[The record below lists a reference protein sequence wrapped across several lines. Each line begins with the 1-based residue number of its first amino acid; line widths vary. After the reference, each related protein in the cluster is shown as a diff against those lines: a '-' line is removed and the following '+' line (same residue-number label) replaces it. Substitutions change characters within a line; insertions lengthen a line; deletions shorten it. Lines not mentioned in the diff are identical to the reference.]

1 MLTAEQ
7 IAALRDYAERLTD
20 PINDYLVRDIAERIA
35 KAGQFTAT
43 AQYQIWA
50 AQQMGLS
57 QAEIKKRLKKL
68 LGVSNDKIKKLLTQS
83 AEVGYRFDLKALP
96 TADAIP
102 FAENHV
108 LREIVSAAVKLAQ
121 DDFTNITQTIGMV
134 DPYGRALPLQQA
146 YRNSMDFA
154 FSQVATGAADYNT
167 AVRLAVKNLAEK
179 GIQTIDYQS
188 GIHTSLEAAVR
199 RSVMGGLGLM
209 QEQISKQ
216 THDDLGANGWEI
228 SAHAASAPDHEPIQG
243 KQYSDEE
250 YETLNNS
257 LVRRIGT
264 LNCGHSAFPIILGVT
279 PPQYTNEELEKY
291 RLDNERGIDYDGKH
305 YTMYEATQRQR
316 RLEASMRRQKRR
328 ILADEA
334 TGDQEKKQQDQIKL
348 QVLNQEYRRFSKAAG
363 LRTQDARAE
372 VLGFG
377 GKQGVAAGLQRD
389 LQQSNTAY
397 TDATKA
403 WYEEATPNSHPVSD
417 LQELTINGSTYR
429 VDGRNVVLDYS
440 AHEKE
445 IAELL
450 EKEFGGE
457 MQMVPRINNP
467 QGISTPDYLF
477 RGERYDLKTIGKT
490 TGKNPLFNRIKNA
503 KGQAENFVLDITNA
517 KLEQKFVDE
526 QLGKVFWSNNTKYVK
541 KIILVRD
548 GRILKIV
555 VRA

>member
-20 PINDYLVRDIAERIA
+20 PINDYLIRDIAERIA

-68 LGVSNDKIKKLLTQS
+68 LGVSNDEIKNLLTQS

-108 LREIVSAAVKLAQ
+108 LQEIVSAAVKLAQ

-257 LVRRIGT
+257 LVRRIST
-264 LNCGHSAFPIILGVT
+264 LNCGHAAFPIILGVT
-279 PPQYTNEELEKY
+279 PPQYTKEELEKY
-291 RLDNERGIDYDGKH
+291 RLDNERGIDYAGKH

-348 QVLNQEYRRFSKAAG
+348 QVTSQEYRRFSKAAG

-389 LQQSNTAY
+389 LRQSNAAY
-397 TDATKA
+397 ADATKA

-417 LQELTINGSTYR
+417 LRELTIDGNTYR

-457 MQMVPRINNP
+457 LYMVPRVNNP
-467 QGISTPDYLF
+467 QGVSTPDYLF

-490 TGKNPLFNRIKNA
+490 TGKNPLFNRVHKA
-503 KGQAENFVLDITNA
+503 TGQANNFVLDLTDS
-517 KLEQKFVDE
+517 KLADDTVEEQI
-526 QLGKVFWSNNTKYVK
+526 K
-541 KIILVRD
+541 KIFTDRQTKNVRTV
-548 GRILKIV
+548 IAIKSKNIIKV
-555 VRA
+555 YKK

>member
-7 IAALRDYAERLTD
+7 IAALRDYAGRLTD
-20 PINDYLVRDIAERIA
+20 PINDYLIRDIAERIA
-35 KAGQFTAT
+35 KAGQFTST

-57 QAEIKKRLKKL
+57 QVEIKKRLKKL
-68 LGVSNDKIKKLLTQS
+68 LGVSNDEIKKLLTQS

-108 LREIVSAAVKLAQ
+108 LQEVVSAAVKLAQ

-134 DPYGRALPLQQA
+134 DPYGRVLPLQQA
-146 YRNSMDFA
+146 YRSSMDFA

-250 YETLNNS
+250 YEKLNNS

-264 LNCGHSAFPIILGVT
+264 LNCGHAAFPIILGVT
-279 PPQYTNEELEKY
+279 PSQYTREELEKY
-291 RLDNERGIDYDGKH
+291 RLDNERGLEYEGKH

-334 TGDQEKKQQDQIKL
+334 TGNQEKKQQDQIKL
-348 QVLNQEYRRFSKAAG
+348 QILNQEYRRFSKAAG
-363 LRTQDARAE
+363 LRTQNAMAE
-372 VLGFG
+372 
-377 GKQGVAAGLQRD
+377 AAGFSANQGLKIIANTVDVSSKSATMNVQNSRGDEIVVHQIGRIDPEKYSAVSNQIRTDEVVITDERIEHIRERHPNDFERYSQYMSQMLISLQYILED
-389 LQQSNTAY
+389 PVPNTA
-397 TDATKA
+397 
-403 WYEEATPNSHPVSD
+403 VL
-417 LQELTINGSTYR
+417 LQEFSEKDERFRLILRLAVVGDDPYKKNSVITFLKISEKKFRKYI
-429 VDGRNVVLDYS
+429 RN
-440 AHEKE
+440 
-445 IAELL
+445 
-450 EKEFGGE
+450 
-457 MQMVPRINNP
+457 
-467 QGISTPDYLF
+467 
-477 RGERYDLKTIGKT
+477 
-490 TGKNPLFNRIKNA
+490 
-503 KGQAENFVLDITNA
+503 
-517 KLEQKFVDE
+517 
-526 QLGKVFWSNNTKYVK
+526 K
-541 KIILVRD
+541 KILY
-548 GRILKIV
+548 KSE
-555 VRA
+555 

>member
-20 PINDYLVRDIAERIA
+20 PINDYLIRDIAERIA
-35 KAGQFTAT
+35 KAGQVTAT

-68 LGVSNDKIKKLLTQS
+68 LGVSNDEIKKLLTQS

-108 LREIVSAAVKLAQ
+108 LQEIVSAAVKLAQ

-279 PPQYTNEELEKY
+279 PPQYTKEELEKY
-291 RLDNERGIDYDGKH
+291 RLDNERGIDYAGKH

-348 QVLNQEYRRFSKAAG
+348 QVTSQEYRRFSKAAG

-389 LQQSNTAY
+389 LRQSNAAY
-397 TDATKA
+397 ADATKA

-417 LQELTINGSTYR
+417 LRELTIDGNTYR

-457 MQMVPRINNP
+457 LYMVPRVNNP
-467 QGISTPDYLF
+467 QGVSTPDYLF

-490 TGKNPLFNRIKNA
+490 TGKNPLFNRVHKA
-503 KGQAENFVLDITNA
+503 TGQANNFVLDLTDS
-517 KLEQKFVDE
+517 KLADDTVEEQI
-526 QLGKVFWSNNTKYVK
+526 K
-541 KIILVRD
+541 KIFTDRQTKNVRTV
-548 GRILKIV
+548 IAIKSKNIIKV
-555 VRA
+555 YKK

>member
-7 IAALRDYAERLTD
+7 IAALRDYAGQLTD
-20 PINDYLVRDIAERIA
+20 PINDYLIREIAERIA
-35 KAGQFTAT
+35 KAGQFTST

-57 QAEIKKRLKKL
+57 QTEIKKRLQKL
-68 LGVSNDKIKKLLTQS
+68 LGVSNEELEQLLTQS

-108 LREIVSAAVKLAQ
+108 LQEIVSAAVKLAQ

-209 QEQISKQ
+209 QEQISSQ
-216 THDDLGANGWEI
+216 IHDDLGANGWEI

-250 YETLNNS
+250 YETLNNG

-264 LNCGHSAFPIILGVT
+264 LNCGHAAFPIILGVT
-279 PPQYTNEELEKY
+279 LPQYTKEELEKY
-291 RLDNERGIDYDGKH
+291 RLDNERGIDYAGKH

-372 VLGFG
+372 VVGFSAKHG
-377 GKQGVAAGLQRD
+377 FTKIANTVDVSSKSVTMDVQNGRGDEATVHQIGRIDTEKYSVVSKQIRTDEVVITDERIEHIREHHPNDFERYSQYISQMLFSPQYILED
-389 LQQSNTAY
+389 PVPNTA
-397 TDATKA
+397 
-403 WYEEATPNSHPVSD
+403 VL
-417 LQELTINGSTYR
+417 LQEFSENDERFRLILRLAVFGDDQYKKNSVITFLKISEKKFRKYI
-429 VDGRNVVLDYS
+429 RN
-440 AHEKE
+440 
-445 IAELL
+445 
-450 EKEFGGE
+450 
-457 MQMVPRINNP
+457 
-467 QGISTPDYLF
+467 
-477 RGERYDLKTIGKT
+477 
-490 TGKNPLFNRIKNA
+490 
-503 KGQAENFVLDITNA
+503 
-517 KLEQKFVDE
+517 
-526 QLGKVFWSNNTKYVK
+526 K
-541 KIILVRD
+541 KILY
-548 GRILKIV
+548 KSE
-555 VRA
+555 

>member
-20 PINDYLVRDIAERIA
+20 PINDYLIRDIAERIA

-68 LGVSNDKIKKLLTQS
+68 LGVSNDEIKKLLTQS

-108 LREIVSAAVKLAQ
+108 LQEIVSAAVKLAQ

-279 PPQYTNEELEKY
+279 PPQYTKEELEKY
-291 RLDNERGIDYDGKH
+291 RLDNERGIDYAGKH

-348 QVLNQEYRRFSKAAG
+348 QVTSQEYRRFSKAAG

-389 LQQSNTAY
+389 LRQSNAAY
-397 TDATKA
+397 ADATKA

-417 LQELTINGSTYR
+417 LRELTIDGNTYR

-457 MQMVPRINNP
+457 LYMVPRVNNP
-467 QGISTPDYLF
+467 QGVSTPDYLF

-490 TGKNPLFNRIKNA
+490 TGKNPLFNRVHKA
-503 KGQAENFVLDITNA
+503 TGQANNFVLDLTDS
-517 KLEQKFVDE
+517 KLADDTVEEQI
-526 QLGKVFWSNNTKYVK
+526 K
-541 KIILVRD
+541 KIFTDRQTKNVRTV
-548 GRILKIV
+548 IAIKSKNIIKV
-555 VRA
+555 YKK

>member
-7 IAALRDYAERLTD
+7 IAALRDYAGQLTD
-20 PINDYLVRDIAERIA
+20 PINDYLIRDIAERIA
-35 KAGQFTAT
+35 KAGQFTST

-57 QAEIKKRLKKL
+57 QVEIKKRLKKL
-68 LGVSNDKIKKLLTQS
+68 LGVSNDEIKKLLTQS
-83 AEVGYRFDLKALP
+83 AEVGYRFDLKAIP

-108 LREIVSAAVKLAQ
+108 LQEIVSAAVKLAQ

-209 QEQISKQ
+209 QEQISNQ
-216 THDDLGANGWEI
+216 THDDIGANGWEI

-264 LNCGHSAFPIILGVT
+264 LNCGHAAFPIILGVT
-279 PPQYTNEELEKY
+279 PPQYTKEELEKY
-291 RLDNERGIDYDGKH
+291 RLDNEHGIDYAGKH

-363 LRTQDARAE
+363 LRTQDARA
-372 VLGFG
+372 G
-377 GKQGVAAGLQRD
+377 
-389 LQQSNTAY
+389 
-397 TDATKA
+397 
-403 WYEEATPNSHPVSD
+403 
-417 LQELTINGSTYR
+417 IYR
-429 VDGRNVVLDYS
+429 KS
-440 AHEKE
+440 
-445 IAELL
+445 
-450 EKEFGGE
+450 
-457 MQMVPRINNP
+457 
-467 QGISTPDYLF
+467 
-477 RGERYDLKTIGKT
+477 
-490 TGKNPLFNRIKNA
+490 IK
-503 KGQAENFVLDITNA
+503 
-517 KLEQKFVDE
+517 
-526 QLGKVFWSNNTKYVK
+526 
-541 KIILVRD
+541 
-548 GRILKIV
+548 
-555 VRA
+555 

>member
-20 PINDYLVRDIAERIA
+20 PINDYLIRDIAERIA

-68 LGVSNDKIKKLLTQS
+68 LGVSNDEIKKLLTQS

-102 FAENHV
+102 FTENHV
-108 LREIVSAAVKLAQ
+108 LQEIVSAAVKLAQ

-264 LNCGHSAFPIILGVT
+264 LNCGHAAFPIILGVT
-279 PPQYTNEELEKY
+279 PPQYTQEELEKY
-291 RLDNERGIDYDGKH
+291 RLDNERGIDYAGKH

-316 RLEASMRRQKRR
+316 RLEASMRRQKWR

-334 TGDQEKKQQDQIKL
+334 TGDTEKLQQDQIKL

-363 LRTQDARAE
+363 LRAQDTRAE

-417 LQELTINGSTYR
+417 LRELTIDGNTYR

>member
-7 IAALRDYAERLTD
+7 IAALRDYAGQLTD
-20 PINDYLVRDIAERIA
+20 PINDYLIRDIAERIA
-35 KAGQFTAT
+35 KAGQFTST

-50 AQQMGLS
+50 AEQMGLS
-57 QAEIKKRLKKL
+57 QTEIKKRMKKL
-68 LGVSNDKIKKLLTQS
+68 LGVSNDEIKKLLTQS

-108 LREIVSAAVKLAQ
+108 LQEIVSAAVKLAQ

-134 DPYGRALPLQQA
+134 DPYGRALPLQRA

-264 LNCGHSAFPIILGVT
+264 LNCGHAAFPIILGVT
-279 PPQYTNEELEKY
+279 PSQYTKEELEKY
-291 RLDNERGIDYDGKH
+291 RLDNERGIDYAGKH

-334 TGDQEKKQQDQIKL
+334 TGDRERKQQDQIKL
-348 QVLNQEYRRFSKAAG
+348 QVLNQEYRRFSKSAG

-389 LQQSNTAY
+389 LRQSNAAY

-417 LQELTINGSTYR
+417 LQELAIDGNTYR

-457 MQMVPRINNP
+457 LYMVPRVNNP
-467 QGISTPDYLF
+467 QGVSTPDYLF

-490 TGKNPLFNRIKNA
+490 TGKNPLFNRVHKA
-503 KGQAENFVLDITNA
+503 TDQANNFVLDLTDS
-517 KLEQKFVDE
+517 KLADDTIEEQI
-526 QLGKVFWSNNTKYVK
+526 K
-541 KIILVRD
+541 KIFTDRQTKNVRTV
-548 GRILKIV
+548 IAIKSKNIIKV
-555 VRA
+555 YKK

>member
-7 IAALRDYAERLTD
+7 IAALRDYAGQLTD
-20 PINDYLVRDIAERIA
+20 PINDYLIRDIAERIA
-35 KAGQFTAT
+35 KAGQFTST

-57 QAEIKKRLKKL
+57 QTEIKKRMKKL
-68 LGVSNDKIKKLLTQS
+68 LGVSNDEIKKLLTQS

-108 LREIVSAAVKLAQ
+108 LQEIVSAAVKLAQ

-154 FSQVATGAADYNT
+154 FSQVATGAADYST

-209 QEQISKQ
+209 QEQISSQ

-264 LNCGHSAFPIILGVT
+264 LNCGHAAFPIILGVT
-279 PPQYTNEELEKY
+279 PPQYTKEELEKY
-291 RLDNERGIDYDGKH
+291 RLDNERGIDYAGKH

-334 TGDQEKKQQDQIKL
+334 TGDRERKQQDQIKL

-372 VLGFG
+372 ALGFG
-377 GKQGVAAGLQRD
+377 GKQGDAAGLQRD
-389 LQQSNTAY
+389 LRQPNAAY

-417 LQELTINGSTYR
+417 LQELTIDGNTYR

-457 MQMVPRINNP
+457 LYMVPRVNNP
-467 QGISTPDYLF
+467 QGVSTPDYLF

-490 TGKNPLFNRIKNA
+490 TGKNPLFNRVHKA
-503 KGQAENFVLDITNA
+503 TGQANNFVLDLTDS
-517 KLEQKFVDE
+517 KLADDTIEEQI
-526 QLGKVFWSNNTKYVK
+526 K
-541 KIILVRD
+541 KIFTDRQTKNVRTV
-548 GRILKIV
+548 IAIKSKNIIKV
-555 VRA
+555 YKK

>member
-7 IAALRDYAERLTD
+7 IAALRDYAGQLTD
-20 PINDYLVRDIAERIA
+20 PINDYLIRDIAERIA
-35 KAGQFTAT
+35 KAGQFTST

-50 AQQMGLS
+50 AQQMGIS
-57 QAEIKKRLKKL
+57 QVEIKKRLKKL
-68 LGVSNDKIKKLLTQS
+68 LGVSNDEIKKLLTQS

-108 LREIVSAAVKLAQ
+108 LQEIVSAAVKLAQ

-154 FSQVATGAADYNT
+154 FSQMATGAADYST

-209 QEQISKQ
+209 QEQISNQ

-264 LNCGHSAFPIILGVT
+264 LNCGHAAFPIILGVT
-279 PPQYTNEELEKY
+279 PPQYTKEELEKY
-291 RLDNERGIDYDGKH
+291 RLDNERGIDYAGKH

-334 TGDQEKKQQDQIKL
+334 TGDRERKQQDQIKL

-372 VLGFG
+372 ALGFG
-377 GKQGVAAGLQRD
+377 GKQGDAAGLQRD
-389 LQQSNTAY
+389 LRQPNAAY

-417 LQELTINGSTYR
+417 LQELTIDGNTYR

-457 MQMVPRINNP
+457 LYMVPRVNNP
-467 QGISTPDYLF
+467 QGVSTPDYLF

-490 TGKNPLFNRIKNA
+490 TGKNPLFNRVHKA
-503 KGQAENFVLDITNA
+503 TGQANNFVLDLTDS
-517 KLEQKFVDE
+517 KLADDTIEEQI
-526 QLGKVFWSNNTKYVK
+526 K
-541 KIILVRD
+541 KIFTDRQTKNVRTV
-548 GRILKIV
+548 IAIKSKNIIKV
-555 VRA
+555 YKK

>member
-7 IAALRDYAERLTD
+7 IAALRDYAGQLTD
-20 PINDYLVRDIAERIA
+20 PINDYLIRDIAERIA
-35 KAGQFTAT
+35 KAGQFTST

-57 QAEIKKRLKKL
+57 QTEIKKRMKKL
-68 LGVSNDKIKKLLTQS
+68 LGVSNDEIKKLLTQS

-108 LREIVSAAVKLAQ
+108 LQEIVSSAVKLAQ

-209 QEQISKQ
+209 QEQISSQ
-216 THDDLGANGWEI
+216 IHDDLGANGWEI

-250 YETLNNS
+250 YEKLNNS
-257 LVRRIGT
+257 LIRRIGT
-264 LNCGHSAFPIILGVT
+264 LNCGHSAFPIILGIT
-279 PPQYTNEELEKY
+279 PPQYTKEELEKY
-291 RLDNERGIDYDGKH
+291 RLDNERGIDYAGKH

-372 VLGFG
+372 MLGFG

-389 LQQSNTAY
+389 LRQSNAAY

-417 LQELTINGSTYR
+417 LQELTIDGNTYR

-457 MQMVPRINNP
+457 LYMVPRVNNP
-467 QGISTPDYLF
+467 QGVSTPDYLF
-477 RGERYDLKTIGKT
+477 RGERYDLKTIGET
-490 TGKNPLFNRIKNA
+490 TGKNPLFNRVHKA
-503 KGQAENFVLDITNA
+503 TGQANNFVLDLTDS
-517 KLEQKFVDE
+517 KLTDDTIEEQI
-526 QLGKVFWSNNTKYVK
+526 K
-541 KIILVRD
+541 KIFTDRQTKNVRTV
-548 GRILKIV
+548 IAIKSKNIIKV
-555 VRA
+555 YKK

>member
-7 IAALRDYAERLTD
+7 IAALRDYAGKLTD
-20 PINDYLVRDIAERIA
+20 PINDYLIRDIAERIA
-35 KAGQFTAT
+35 KAGQFTST

-57 QAEIKKRLKKL
+57 QVEIKKRLKKL
-68 LGVSNDKIKKLLTQS
+68 LGVSNDEIKKLLTQS

-102 FAENHV
+102 FSENHV
-108 LREIVSAAVKLAQ
+108 LQEIVSAAVKLAQ

-154 FSQVATGAADYNT
+154 FSQVATGASDYNT

-209 QEQISKQ
+209 QEQISNQ
-216 THDDLGANGWEI
+216 THDDIGANGWEI

-250 YETLNNS
+250 YEKLNNS

-264 LNCGHSAFPIILGVT
+264 LNCGHAAFPIILGVT
-279 PPQYTNEELEKY
+279 PPQYTKEELEKY
-291 RLDNERGIDYDGKH
+291 RLDNERGIEYAGKH
-305 YTMYEATQRQR
+305 YTLYEATQRQR

-348 QVLNQEYRRFSKAAG
+348 QVLNQEYRRFTAVFGTGSSRIYCGESNICDIYREYRSKSFGWRSRICSIRSSVITTLSVLICFDTTLYFSVSIRPISCTIASSPLLFSKSIVADFDE
-363 LRTQDARAE
+363 TSTVFAIFSNPCFAEKTATSARASC
-372 VLGFG
+372 VRSP
-377 GKQGVAAGLQRD
+377 AALENR
-389 LQQSNTAY
+389 
-397 TDATKA
+397 
-403 WYEEATPNSHPVSD
+403 
-417 LQELTINGSTYR
+417 R
-429 VDGRNVVLDYS
+429 YS
-440 AHEKE
+440 
-445 IAELL
+445 
-450 EKEFGGE
+450 
-457 MQMVPRINNP
+457 
-467 QGISTPDYLF
+467 
-477 RGERYDLKTIGKT
+477 
-490 TGKNPLFNRIKNA
+490 
-503 KGQAENFVLDITNA
+503 
-517 KLEQKFVDE
+517 
-526 QLGKVFWSNNTKYVK
+526 
-541 KIILVRD
+541 
-548 GRILKIV
+548 
-555 VRA
+555 

>member
-7 IAALRDYAERLTD
+7 IAALRDYAEKLTD
-20 PINDYLVRDIAERIA
+20 PINDYLIRDIAERIA
-35 KAGQFTAT
+35 KAGQFTST

-68 LGVSNDKIKKLLTQS
+68 FGVSNDEIKKLLTQS

-108 LREIVSAAVKLAQ
+108 LQEIVSAAVKLAQ

-188 GIHTSLEAAVR
+188 GVHTSLEAAVR

-250 YETLNNS
+250 YEKLNNS
-257 LVRRIGT
+257 LIRRIGT

-279 PPQYTNEELEKY
+279 PPQYTKEELEKY
-291 RLDNERGIDYDGKH
+291 RLDNERGIDYAGKH

-363 LRTQDARAE
+363 LRTQDTRAE
-372 VLGFG
+372 VFGFG
-377 GKQGVAAGLQRD
+377 GKQGTAARLKRGS
-389 LQQSNTAY
+389 QQSSAAY
-397 TDATKA
+397 TDATKT
-403 WYEEATPNSHPVSD
+403 WYAEATPNSHPVSD

-429 VDGRNVVLDYS
+429 VDGHNVVLDYS
-440 AHEKE
+440 IHEKE

-503 KGQAENFVLDITNA
+503 KWQAENFVLDITNA

>member
-7 IAALRDYAERLTD
+7 IAALRDYAGQLTD
-20 PINDYLVRDIAERIA
+20 PINDYLIRDIAERIA
-35 KAGQFTAT
+35 KAGQFTST

-57 QAEIKKRLKKL
+57 QTEIKKRMKKL
-68 LGVSNDKIKKLLTQS
+68 LGVSNDEIKKLLTQS

-108 LREIVSAAVKLAQ
+108 LQEIVSSEVKLAQ

-209 QEQISKQ
+209 QEQISSQ
-216 THDDLGANGWEI
+216 IHDDLGANGWEI

-250 YETLNNS
+250 YEKLNNS
-257 LVRRIGT
+257 LIRRIGT
-264 LNCGHSAFPIILGVT
+264 LNCGHSAFPIILGIT
-279 PPQYTNEELEKY
+279 PPQYTKEELEKY
-291 RLDNERGIDYDGKH
+291 RLDNERGIDYAGKH

-372 VLGFG
+372 MLGFG

-389 LQQSNTAY
+389 LRQSNAAY

-417 LQELTINGSTYR
+417 LQELTIDGNTYR

-457 MQMVPRINNP
+457 LYMVPRVNNP
-467 QGISTPDYLF
+467 QGVSTPDYLF
-477 RGERYDLKTIGKT
+477 RGERYDLKTIGET
-490 TGKNPLFNRIKNA
+490 TGKNPLFNRVHKA
-503 KGQAENFVLDITNA
+503 TGQANNFVLDLTDS
-517 KLEQKFVDE
+517 KLTDDTIEEQI
-526 QLGKVFWSNNTKYVK
+526 K
-541 KIILVRD
+541 KIFTDRQTKNVRTV
-548 GRILKIV
+548 IAIKSKNIIKV
-555 VRA
+555 YKK

>member
-20 PINDYLVRDIAERIA
+20 PINDYLIRDIAERIA

-68 LGVSNDKIKKLLTQS
+68 LGVSNDEIKKLLTQS
-83 AEVGYRFDLKALP
+83 AEVGYRFDLKAFP

-108 LREIVSAAVKLAQ
+108 LQEIVSAAVKLAQ

-279 PPQYTNEELEKY
+279 PPQYTKEELEKY
-291 RLDNERGIDYDGKH
+291 RLDNERGIDYAGKH

-363 LRTQDARAE
+363 FRTQDARAE

-389 LQQSNTAY
+389 LRQSNAAY
-397 TDATKA
+397 ADATKA

-417 LQELTINGSTYR
+417 LRELTIDGNTYR

-457 MQMVPRINNP
+457 LYMVPRVNNP
-467 QGISTPDYLF
+467 QGVSTPDYLF

-490 TGKNPLFNRIKNA
+490 TGKNPLFNRVHKA
-503 KGQAENFVLDITNA
+503 TGQANNFVLDLTDS
-517 KLEQKFVDE
+517 KLADDTVEEQI
-526 QLGKVFWSNNTKYVK
+526 K
-541 KIILVRD
+541 KIFTDRQTKNVRTV
-548 GRILKIV
+548 IAIKSKNIIKV
-555 VRA
+555 YKK

>member
-7 IAALRDYAERLTD
+7 IAALRDYAGQLTD
-20 PINDYLVRDIAERIA
+20 PINDYLIRDIAERIA
-35 KAGQFTAT
+35 KAGQFTST

-57 QAEIKKRLKKL
+57 QTEIKKRMKKL
-68 LGVSNDKIKKLLTQS
+68 LGVSNDEIKKLLTQS

-108 LREIVSAAVKLAQ
+108 LQEIVSAAVKLAQ

-154 FSQVATGAADYNT
+154 FSHVATGAADYST

-209 QEQISKQ
+209 QEQISSQ

-264 LNCGHSAFPIILGVT
+264 LNCGHAAFPIILGVT
-279 PPQYTNEELEKY
+279 PPQYTKEELEKY
-291 RLDNERGIDYDGKH
+291 RLDNERGIDYAGKH

-334 TGDQEKKQQDQIKL
+334 TGDRERKQQDQIKL

-372 VLGFG
+372 ALGFG
-377 GKQGVAAGLQRD
+377 GKQGDAAGLQRD
-389 LQQSNTAY
+389 LRQPNAAY

-417 LQELTINGSTYR
+417 LQELTIDGNTYR

-457 MQMVPRINNP
+457 LYMVPRVNNP
-467 QGISTPDYLF
+467 QGVSTPDYLF

-490 TGKNPLFNRIKNA
+490 TGKNPLFNRVHKA
-503 KGQAENFVLDITNA
+503 TGQANNFVLDLTDS
-517 KLEQKFVDE
+517 KLADDTIEEQI
-526 QLGKVFWSNNTKYVK
+526 K
-541 KIILVRD
+541 KIFTDRQTKNVRTV
-548 GRILKIV
+548 IAIKSKNIIKV
-555 VRA
+555 YKK

>member
-7 IAALRDYAERLTD
+7 IAALQDYAGQLTG
-20 PINDYLVRDIAERIA
+20 PINDYLIRDIAERIA
-35 KAGQFTAT
+35 KAGQFTST

-57 QAEIKKRLKKL
+57 QVEIKKRLKKL
-68 LGVSNDKIKKLLTQS
+68 LCVSNDEIKKLLTQS

-108 LREIVSAAVKLAQ
+108 LQEIVSAAVKLAQ

-167 AVRLAVKNLAEK
+167 AVRLAVKNLSEK

-250 YETLNNS
+250 YEALNNS

-264 LNCGHSAFPIILGVT
+264 LNCGHSAFPIIFGVT
-279 PPQYTNEELEKY
+279 PPQYTKEELEKY
-291 RLDNERGIDYDGKH
+291 RLDNERGIDYAGKH

-372 VLGFG
+372 VVGFG
-377 GKQGVAAGLQRD
+377 GKQGAAAGLQRD
-389 LQQSNTAY
+389 LRQSNAAY

-417 LQELTINGSTYR
+417 LRELTIDGNTYR

-457 MQMVPRINNP
+457 LYMVPRVNNP
-467 QGISTPDYLF
+467 QGVSTPDYLF

-490 TGKNPLFNRIKNA
+490 TGKNPLFNRVHKST
-503 KGQAENFVLDITNA
+503 GQANNFVLDLTDS
-517 KLEQKFVDE
+517 KLADDTIEEQI
-526 QLGKVFWSNNTKYVK
+526 K
-541 KIILVRD
+541 KIFTDRQTKNVRTV
-548 GRILKIV
+548 IAIKSKNIIKIYKK
-555 VRA
+555 

>member
-7 IAALRDYAERLTD
+7 IAALRDYAGKLTD
-20 PINDYLVRDIAERIA
+20 PINDYLIRDIAERIA
-35 KAGQFTAT
+35 KAGQFTST

-50 AQQMGLS
+50 AQQMGFS
-57 QAEIKKRLKKL
+57 QVEIKKRLKKL
-68 LGVSNDKIKKLLTQS
+68 IGVSNDEIKKLLTQS

-108 LREIVSAAVKLAQ
+108 LQEIVSAAVKLAQ

-209 QEQISKQ
+209 QEQISNQ
-216 THDDLGANGWEI
+216 THDDIGANGWEI
-228 SAHAASAPDHEPIQG
+228 STHAASAPDHEPIQG

-250 YETLNNS
+250 YEKLNNS
-257 LVRRIGT
+257 LIRRIGT

-279 PPQYTNEELEKY
+279 PPQYTKEELEKY
-291 RLDNERGIDYDGKH
+291 RLDNERGIDYAGKH

-316 RLEASMRRQKRR
+316 RLEASIRRQKRR

-372 VLGFG
+372 VLGFD
-377 GKQGVAAGLQRD
+377 GKQGIAAQDAFEKALLPKRNAALIPTEKFTEYALNPEKSLDKSIAFSNALGYNLDNADSLIQNIRD
-389 LQQSNTAY
+389 NLSSFPASE
-397 TDATKA
+397 K
-403 WYEEATPNSHPVSD
+403 
-417 LQELTINGSTYR
+417 
-429 VDGRNVVLDYS
+429 GRNEYGTRYEVRMNLTGANQRTANVITAWLDD
-440 AHEKE
+440 AK
-445 IAELL
+445 
-450 EKEFGGE
+450 
-457 MQMVPRINNP
+457 
-467 QGISTPDYLF
+467 
-477 RGERYDLKTIGKT
+477 
-490 TGKNPLFNRIKNA
+490 TGKMRLISA
-503 KGQAENFVLDITNA
+503 Y
-517 KLEQKFVDE
+517 VDR
-526 QLGKVFWSNNTKYVK
+526 KRSADK
-541 KIILVRD
+541 
-548 GRILKIV
+548 
-555 VRA
+555 

>member
-7 IAALRDYAERLTD
+7 IAALRDYAGQLTD
-20 PINDYLVRDIAERIA
+20 PINDYLIRDIAERIA
-35 KAGQFTAT
+35 KAGQFTST

-57 QAEIKKRLKKL
+57 QTEIKKRLKKL
-68 LGVSNDKIKKLLTQS
+68 LGVSNDEIKKLLTQS

-108 LREIVSAAVKLAQ
+108 LQEIVSAAVKLAQ

-154 FSQVATGAADYNT
+154 FSHVATGAADYST

-209 QEQISKQ
+209 QEQISSQ

-264 LNCGHSAFPIILGVT
+264 LNCGHAAFPIILGVT
-279 PPQYTNEELEKY
+279 PPQYTKEELEKY
-291 RLDNERGIDYDGKH
+291 RLDNERGIDYAGKH

-372 VLGFG
+372 ALGFG
-377 GKQGVAAGLQRD
+377 GKQGDAAGLQRD
-389 LQQSNTAY
+389 LRQPNAAY

-417 LQELTINGSTYR
+417 LQELTIDGNTYR

-457 MQMVPRINNP
+457 LYMVPRVNNP
-467 QGISTPDYLF
+467 QGVSTPDYLF

-490 TGKNPLFNRIKNA
+490 TGKNPLFNRVHKA
-503 KGQAENFVLDITNA
+503 TGQANNFVLDLTDS
-517 KLEQKFVDE
+517 KLADDTIEEQI
-526 QLGKVFWSNNTKYVK
+526 K
-541 KIILVRD
+541 KIFTDRQTKNVRTV
-548 GRILKIV
+548 IAIKSKNIIKV
-555 VRA
+555 YKK

>member
-7 IAALRDYAERLTD
+7 IAALRDYAGQLTD
-20 PINDYLVRDIAERIA
+20 PINDYLIRDIAERIA
-35 KAGQFTAT
+35 KAGQFTST

-50 AQQMGLS
+50 AQQIGLS
-57 QAEIKKRLKKL
+57 QTEIKKRLKKL
-68 LGVSNDKIKKLLTQS
+68 LGVSNDEIKKLLTQS

-102 FAENHV
+102 FTENHV
-108 LREIVSAAVKLAQ
+108 LQEIVSAAVKLAQ

-209 QEQISKQ
+209 QEQISNQ
-216 THDDLGANGWEI
+216 THDDIGANGWEI

-250 YETLNNS
+250 YEKLNNS
-257 LVRRIGT
+257 LIRRIGT

-279 PPQYTNEELEKY
+279 PPQYTKEELEKY
-291 RLDNERGIDYDGKH
+291 RLDNERGIDYAGKH

-389 LQQSNTAY
+389 LRQSNAAY

-417 LQELTINGSTYR
+417 LQELTIDGNTYR

-457 MQMVPRINNP
+457 LYMVPRVNNP
-467 QGISTPDYLF
+467 QGVSTPDYLF

-490 TGKNPLFNRIKNA
+490 TGKNPLFNRVHKA
-503 KGQAENFVLDITNA
+503 TGQANNFVLDLTDS
-517 KLEQKFVDE
+517 KLADDTIEEQI
-526 QLGKVFWSNNTKYVK
+526 K
-541 KIILVRD
+541 KIFTDRQTKNVRTVIA
-548 GRILKIV
+548 RKSKNIIKV
-555 VRA
+555 YKK

>member
-20 PINDYLVRDIAERIA
+20 PINDYLIRDIAERIA

-68 LGVSNDKIKKLLTQS
+68 LGVSNDEIKKLLTQS

-102 FAENHV
+102 FTENHV
-108 LREIVSAAVKLAQ
+108 LQEIVSAAVKLAQ

-257 LVRRIGT
+257 LVRRIST
-264 LNCGHSAFPIILGVT
+264 LNCGHAAFPIILGVT
-279 PPQYTNEELEKY
+279 PPQYTKEELEKY
-291 RLDNERGIDYDGKH
+291 RLDNERGIDYAGKH

-348 QVLNQEYRRFSKAAG
+348 QVTSQEYRRFSKAAG

-389 LQQSNTAY
+389 LRQSNAAY
-397 TDATKA
+397 ADATKA

-417 LQELTINGSTYR
+417 LRELTIDGNTYR

-457 MQMVPRINNP
+457 LYMVPRVNNP
-467 QGISTPDYLF
+467 QGVSTPDYLF

-490 TGKNPLFNRIKNA
+490 TGKNPLFNRVHKA
-503 KGQAENFVLDITNA
+503 TGQANNFVLDLTDS
-517 KLEQKFVDE
+517 KLADDTVEEQI
-526 QLGKVFWSNNTKYVK
+526 K
-541 KIILVRD
+541 KIFTDRQTKNVRTV
-548 GRILKIV
+548 IAIKSKNIIKV
-555 VRA
+555 YKK

>member
-20 PINDYLVRDIAERIA
+20 PINDYLIRDIAERIA

-57 QAEIKKRLKKL
+57 QAEIKKRMKKL
-68 LGVSNDKIKKLLTQS
+68 LGVSNDEIKKLLTQS
-83 AEVGYRFDLKALP
+83 AEVGYRFDLKALQ

-108 LREIVSAAVKLAQ
+108 LQEIVSAAVKLAQ

-167 AVRLAVKNLAEK
+167 AVRLAVKNFAEK

-264 LNCGHSAFPIILGVT
+264 LNCGHAAFPIILGVT
-279 PPQYTNEELEKY
+279 PPQYTKEELEKY
-291 RLDNERGIDYDGKH
+291 RLDNERGIDYAGKH

-377 GKQGVAAGLQRD
+377 GKQGVAAQKTFEKYSEIRYNPNGTVVVTDDWKTRDHPHIPQNYLPNAVIDTLSQRGHQND
-389 LQQSNTAY
+389 RAFYDGNGKQIRQISNGPHGNL
-397 TDATKA
+397 K
-403 WYEEATPNSHPVSD
+403 EHPFGMHGEHAHDIVW
-417 LQELTINGSTYR
+417 ENG
-429 VDGRNVVLDYS
+429 
-440 AHEKE
+440 
-445 IAELL
+445 
-450 EKEFGGE
+450 
-457 MQMVPRINNP
+457 
-467 QGISTPDYLF
+467 
-477 RGERYDLKTIGKT
+477 
-490 TGKNPLFNRIKNA
+490 
-503 KGQAENFVLDITNA
+503 
-517 KLEQKFVDE
+517 
-526 QLGKVFWSNNTKYVK
+526 
-541 KIILVRD
+541 
-548 GRILKIV
+548 KIV
-555 VRA
+555 GRPKRELSDRERKENADIL